1 MTTITTTTSNINKT
15 AVTRRYSRWHTEVL
29 VYLDNADMPEAHR
42 VFNKTELADLMRDGF
57 VTDYFPGPGW
67 GAILSIN
74 TDRMLEAGFYTKERT
89 AELRQWKAE
98 QAKFAAQRQQAYEE
112 WKETREGLVA
122 AMRHEEWLTMMA
134 AR

>member
-1 MTTITTTTSNINKT
+1 MTTTTSNINKA
-15 AVTRRYSRWHTEVL
+15 AVTRRYSRWHTDVL

-42 VFNKTELADLMRDGF
+42 VFNKTELDDLMRDGF
-57 VTDYFPGPGW
+57 VTDYTPGPGW
-67 GAILSIN
+67 GAILSI
-74 TDRMLEAGFYTKERT
+74 DDDAMLEAGFYTKERT

-98 QAKFAAQRQQAYEE
+98 QAEQSAQSKRAYDE

-122 AMRHEEWLTMMA
+122 AMRHQEWLAMMA